1 MLIYFF
7 YVIIN
12 LIKKKNMNN
21 KKYIYK
27 QENQE
32 DIIFEFSDFA
42 IFAEKEI
49 LASCGETK
57 VLVTI
62 AKGEKTDRDYL
73 PLRVDYLEKFYAAGE
88 ILGGKYNKREGKP
101 STEATLTARLID
113 RSIRPYFS
121 KDMKNEL
128 QIVVSVLSLGKYD
141 PDTIALNAVSLAL
154 MTSSI
159 KWDGPVY
166 ANRIILSKN
175 KERIIINPSYKERD
189 ESFSESLVS
198 FKNENGLKV
207 CMIENDSS
215 QIKENELLE
224 LLKKSQEE
232 AVKFSEFINNIIKFE
247 RNNENE
253 IIDNDEIEEENQ
265 LLKDLEDD
273 WSSFYDEKIRN
284 DLKLI
289 IDKEEIKAIKND
301 LFELEVKK
309 DFFEDIDKNF
319 VNDFVDK
326 KLKNIMRTEILNNKR
341 RIDGRDLDQVRELKI
356 QAGGFSKIHHGTGI
370 FYRGQTHIMSVLTMG
385 DLDDALY
392 IEGMEINT
400 NKNFIHHYNFPP
412 FSVGEAGR
420 IGSPKR
426 REIGHGA
433 LAEKA
438 IRRVI
443 PSRDEFPYT
452 MRVVSE
458 AFSSNGSTS
467 MGSTTAST
475 LALLDGGVPIEPVAG
490 IAMGLVYDN
499 ETDNYELLTDI
510 AGIEDHFG
518 DMDFKVTGTKNGIT
532 AIQLDIKNISLTLEM
547 CKEIFERAKIARE
560 YILDEIKEVISGPRE
575 ISANVDRIVKIMIP
589 KNKIGSIIGR
599 GGSVINKITKDTGAK
614 INIKRDGETF
624 IVGGSENTKKAKEII
639 ENILS
644 M

>member
-1 MLIYFF
+1 
-7 YVIIN
+7 
-12 LIKKKNMNN
+12 MNN

-42 IFAEKEI
+42 VFAEKEI

-62 AKGEKTDRDYL
+62 AKGEKTDKDYL

-253 IIDNDEIEEENQ
+253 IIDNNETEEENQ

-475 LALLDGGVPIEPVAG
+475 LALLDGGVPIEPVTG
-490 IAMGLVYDN
+490 IAIGLVYDN